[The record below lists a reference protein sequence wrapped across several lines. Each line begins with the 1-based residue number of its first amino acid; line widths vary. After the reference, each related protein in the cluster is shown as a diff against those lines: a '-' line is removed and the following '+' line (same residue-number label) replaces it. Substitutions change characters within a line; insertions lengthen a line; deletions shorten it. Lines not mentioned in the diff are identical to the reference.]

1 MDITLAPTPTA
12 NLLQHGRLA
21 CRRCFSSDGNTQ
33 TIGKWQ
39 MVNDPAAWGSANPT
53 ILILGFSKGFTQA
66 NAFRTGRFE
75 DIPFKDMRTRLTEEM
90 RMLGVI
96 GKSEIIDQRMV
107 ATETEIGFGS
117 LVRCSLSRVNKKGVL
132 ACTGEVMPK
141 ALTEEIS
148 ANLKT
153 CAKTFVGDLPS
164 SVRLVLMLGTT
175 DSYIDGCREVVRSL
189 HGPRFSEINDVSYRT
204 GHVVWVHI
212 SHPSGLNGNHPAW
225 MAGDASTTSGLKQH
239 LAIKAIAM
247 SGAVRLQHFDRFK
260 SSEAL

>member
-1 MDITLAPTPTA
+1 
-12 NLLQHGRLA
+12 
-21 CRRCFSSDGNTQ
+21 
-33 TIGKWQ
+33 

-66 NAFRTGRFE
+66 NAFRSGRFE

-96 GKSEIIDQRMV
+96 GKSETIDQKMV
-107 ATETEIGFGS
+107 ATETEISFGS

-141 ALTEEIS
+141 AFTEEIS

-153 CAKTFVGDLPS
+153 CAKAFLGDLPS

-175 DSYIDGCREVVRSL
+175 DSYIEGCREVVRSL
-189 HGPRFSEINDVSYRT
+189 HGPLFSEINEVSYRT
-204 GHVVWVHI
+204 GDVVWVHV
-212 SHPSGLNGNHPAW
+212 SHPSGLNGHHPAW
-225 MAGDASTTSGLKQH
+225 MAGAPSTKPGLKQN

-247 SGAVRLQHFDRFK
+247 SGAARPQHFDQFK
-260 SSEAL
+260 SSEAS

>member
-21 CRRCFSSDGNTQ
+21 CRRCFSSDDNTQ

-66 NAFRTGRFE
+66 NAFRSGRFE

-96 GKSEIIDQRMV
+96 DETEIIDQRMV

-117 LVRCSLSRVNKKGVL
+117 LVRCSLSRVNKKGAL

-141 ALTEEIS
+141 AFTEEIS

-153 CAKTFVGDLPS
+153 CAKIFLGDLPS
-164 SVRLVLMLGTT
+164 SVRLVLMLGIT
-175 DSYIDGCREVVRSL
+175 DSYIDGCREIVRSFA
-189 HGPRFSEINDVSYRT
+189 PRFSEINDVSYRT
-204 GHVVWVHI
+204 GDVVWVHI

-225 MAGDASTTSGLKQH
+225 MAGDASTTSGLKQN
-239 LAIKAIAM
+239 LAIKAIAT
-247 SGAVRLQHFDRFK
+247 SSAVRLPHFDRFK
-260 SSEAL
+260 FSEAL